1 MDLDNDGLQDLVSG
15 SWPGEV
21 YWFRFGG
28 SGLEPSGRRPAV
40 VIQHDRFNRSALQ
53 TTVVAAITS
62 NLLLAGMPGNVRLKK
77 GEANLPRPSVVN
89 VTQVRT
95 IDRDRLGERIG
106 ALTPRRLRDVLVGLA
121 LVFGIDELG
130 DAGLE

>member
-1 MDLDNDGLQDLVSG
+1 VRQ
-15 SWPGEV
+15 GEV

-28 SGLEPSGRRPAV
+28 SGSEPSGRRPAV

-106 ALTPRRLRDVLVGLA
+106 ALTPRRRRDVLVGLA
-121 LVFGIDELG
+121 LVFGVDELG